1 MANQSSARINKA
13 TGFAL
18 LFAVAIAPT
27 MLVQI
32 PAMEDYL
39 DHLGRMY
46 VLTTAGTSDANP
58 YYQVSWAFYPD
69 LAMDLIVPQLARF
82 MNVETAGKL
91 FFITAQLLIV
101 TGAIALEW
109 SVKRRHQISG
119 LAALLTLY
127 SAPFSFGFVSFEF
140 GTGVALWGIASW
152 IALSQIGKWWSRLVV
167 HIIFS
172 SALFL
177 AHFFA
182 LGIYGLVIGIFEL
195 RRLLESR
202 FNARRALT
210 IVFILACPV
219 VLMLLLMLWTGASV
233 GEIDNE
239 WLFSWKPFWCIL
251 FLNGYSVN
259 LAAVSA
265 CALAILLI
273 YGAIKGS
280 LSLSIDGK
288 WIAVGLLLVFIAM
301 PFKLFGSRMADIR
314 VITAAFLIL
323 PAFMILAPRPRSFR
337 YVAAGC
343 YCRVNFSEQQLR
355 RLRLGFVSK

>member
-1 MANQSSARINKA
+1 M
-13 TGFAL
+13 
-18 LFAVAIAPT
+18 
-27 MLVQI
+27 
-32 PAMEDYL
+32 
-39 DHLGRMY
+39 
-46 VLTTAGTSDANP
+46 
-58 YYQVSWAFYPD
+58 
-69 LAMDLIVPQLARF
+69 
-82 MNVETAGKL
+82 
-91 FFITAQLLIV
+91 
-101 TGAIALEW
+101 
-109 SVKRRHQISG
+109 
-119 LAALLTLY
+119 TLY

-152 IALSQIGKWWSRLVV
+152 IALSRIGNWWTRFIV

-172 SALFL
+172 SVLFL

-195 RRLLESR
+195 RRIFESR
-202 FNARRALT
+202 FNARRALS
-210 IVFILACPV
+210 IVLILACPV
-219 VLMLLLMLWTGASV
+219 VLMLVLMRWTGASV

-259 LAAVSA
+259 LAAASA

-337 YVAAGC
+337 YVALAVTVVLIL
-343 YCRVNFSEQQLR
+343 VNSGYVGYVWASYQNDYKAMKASFTLLR
-355 RLRLGFVSK
+355 QNSFVLVGSTRADTQPSLWMPRCGAHRHWQFITQKRLSHLCIRYPALMPLKLSRNGNI